1 MDMNSGQI
9 MVVCI
14 VALVMAAKTIEAIA
28 GSQNKKKYAKRNDVS
43 NAKRDD
49 ILLKMN
55 AQLDRITSRL
65 AALETIVT
73 DEDRELKR
81 EFKDLR
87 SDVSAARKSVD
98 AERN

>member
-1 MDMNSGQI
+1 MNSGQI

-28 GSQNKKKYAKRNDVS
+28 GSHHKKKHFKRSDAS
-43 NAKRDD
+43 NAKRDE
-49 ILLKMN
+49 ILTKMN
-55 AQLDRITSRL
+55 EQLDRITSRL

-73 DEDRELKR
+73 NEDRELQR
-81 EFKDLR
+81 EFRDLR
-87 SDVSAARKSVD
+87 SDAASVRKSVD